1 MVKTGRQAAAT
12 SQWGGDGFILD
23 FHWFGLCELSDTSFS
38 FVFFFL
44 LSMIMIFHNLYIYI
58 IINI

>member
-38 FVFFFL
+38 FVFFFTVHDNDI
-44 LSMIMIFHNLYIYI
+44 SQFIYI